1 MTQKQHI
8 LLILGK
14 DLLFLLLGVLLIVKG
29 RFFGAVVGGLM
40 LLWYGRDFSLRIR
53 QLGQSADSK
62 RDGVERPSETR
73 RADDTP
79 IVDDGKI
86 QVTDLSAGDGTT
98 HSGHGPRRRR
108 GGRFRDAEAPREQP
122 VGLLS
127 VPQ

>member
-8 LLILGK
+8 LLVLGK
-14 DLLFLLLGVLLIVKG
+14 DLLFLLLGVFLIVKG

-53 QLGQSADSK
+53 QLGQTKESR
-62 RDGVERPSETR
+62 RDVERPSETR

-86 QVTDLSAGDGTT
+86 QVTDLSGAKEVDY
-98 HSGHGPRRRR
+98 
-108 GGRFRDAEAPREQP
+108 EKE
-122 VGLLS
+122 
-127 VPQ
+127 

>member
-40 LLWYGRDFSLRIR
+40 LLWYGRDFSFRIR
-53 QLGQSADSK
+53 QLGQSGDSK

-79 IVDDGKI
+79 IEDDGKI
-86 QVTDLSAGDGTT
+86 QVTDLSGAKEVD
-98 HSGHGPRRRR
+98 
-108 GGRFRDAEAPREQP
+108 FEKE
-122 VGLLS
+122 
-127 VPQ
+127 